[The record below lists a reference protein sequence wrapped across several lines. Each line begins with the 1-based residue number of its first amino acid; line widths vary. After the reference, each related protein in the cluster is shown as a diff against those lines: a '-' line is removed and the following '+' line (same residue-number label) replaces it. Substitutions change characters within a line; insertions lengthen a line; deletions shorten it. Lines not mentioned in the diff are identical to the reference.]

1 LPKPFYLQEPVSQKE
16 FVSRVHE
23 HRAMLHKVCNL
34 YCFSEHDRQDLFQE
48 IIVQLWKS
56 WPRFRGESKF
66 GTWLYRIALNTAISG
81 LRKQKKQFTS
91 VDPESLGAA
100 ETPDIPYPAEKE
112 EHLQQLYHA
121 IGQLTEVEKA
131 VVMLYL
137 EDKSYE
143 EMEEILGMNQNNLRV
158 KMNRIKDK
166 LRKLTKEAAYG
177 TGKP

>member
-1 LPKPFYLQEPVSQKE
+1 MQEPVSPEE
-16 FVSRVHE
+16 FVHLVHE

-34 YCFSEHDRQDLFQE
+34 YCYTEHDRQDLFQE

-81 LRKQKKQFTS
+81 LRRQKKQFTFT
-91 VDPESLGAA
+91 DPGGLPA
-100 ETPDIPYPAEKE
+100 ETPDIPYPREQE
-112 EHLQQLYHA
+112 EQLQQLYHA
-121 IGQLTEVEKA
+121 IGKLTEVEKA
-131 VVMLYL
+131 LVMLYL
-137 EDKSYE
+137 DDKNYE

-166 LRKLTKEAAYG
+166 LRKLTKEAADG

>member
-1 LPKPFYLQEPVSQKE
+1 LPKPFYLQEPVSPEE
-16 FVSRVHE
+16 FVNRVHE

-81 LRKQKKQFTS
+81 LRKQKKRFTS
-91 VDPESLGAA
+91 VDPESLGGA

-112 EHLQQLYHA
+112 EQLQQLYHA

-131 VVMLYL
+131 LVMLYL

-143 EMEEILGMNQNNLRV
+143 EMEEIMGMNQNNLRV